1 LADKRIGGSFARM
14 PTFHAFAADEAKGDF
29 KPFEYDPGEL
39 RPGQVELKV
48 ESCGIC
54 HSDLSM
60 LDNDWGMTHYPFVG
74 GHEVIGAITAVGENV
89 PTLREGQRVG
99 LGWYSHSCTHCMQC
113 LRGAHNR
120 CENNEQTI
128 IGRHGGFADR
138 VRCNWVWATPIPDGF
153 DDAAVQKLGPMFCGG
168 ITSFTPF
175 VQHGISCTSRVGV
188 IGIGGLGHLALQFA
202 DKMGCEVAA
211 FSTTPDKEAEARRM
225 GADDFINARDADA
238 MKKSAGRFDLII
250 NTTNAKLPWEQY
262 VEALAP
268 GGVLHSVGVAPDF
281 GVSNTFPLIAG
292 QKSLSGSPLGSPA
305 VTRDMLDFCARN
317 DITPVTETFAF
328 ADINDAFE
336 KLRSGSPRYRLILK
350 HG

>member
-1 LADKRIGGSFARM
+1 M
-14 PTFHAFAADEAKGDF
+14 PTFHAWAAHEAKGEM

-39 RPGQVELKV
+39 RADQVEIEV

-60 LDNDWGMTHYPFVG
+60 LDNEWGMSNYPLVG
-74 GHEVIGAITAVGENV
+74 GHEVIGTIAAKGPNV
-89 PTLREGQRVG
+89 PELKKGKRVG
-99 LGWYSHSCTHCMQC
+99 LGWFSASCTHCIQC

-120 CENNEQTI
+120 CLNGEQTI

-153 DDAAVQKLGPMFCGG
+153 DAETVQKLGPMFCGG

-175 VQHGISCTSRVGV
+175 VQHDISCTSRVGV
-188 IGIGGLGHLALQFA
+188 IGVGGLGHLAIQFA
-202 DKMGCEVAA
+202 DKMGCEVTA
-211 FSTTPDKEAEARRM
+211 FSTTPDKEQEARKL
-225 GADDFINARDADA
+225 GADDFVNAKDADA
-238 MKKSAGRFDLII
+238 MKRVAGKFDLII
-250 NTTNAKLPWEQY
+250 NTAAAKLPWEDY
-262 VEALAP
+262 VNALGP
-268 GGVLHSVGVAPDF
+268 GGALHSVGVAPDF

-317 DITPVTETFAF
+317 DIAPVTETYAF
-328 ADINDAFE
+328 DQINDAME
-336 KLRSGSPRYRLILK
+336 KLRSGSPRYRLVLT
-350 HG
+350 H